1 MAEFNFTLPMTLKL
15 RLHDEWNIRTTGRG
29 LAEIEGG
36 EMDVDVLAYKG
47 DPGDA
52 GRDGTPV
59 QIHRA
64 QIPADIPAIGSLS
77 PEWIGHGWRVDGSRD
92 VKMVVE
98 EYPGGPVKFDTLTNY
113 LGDKG
118 DTGAVPTLAVRSVT
132 STTEG
137 NGSVE
142 FEEISPGAYAADF
155 VLRKG
160 DTGAPSTVPGP
171 AAAVEAA
178 TDYEDDDT
186 AAVTG
191 DVLAK
196 RSDGKWGPRKIFQ
209 SPGVYKKAG
218 SAEDWLAVNSGN
230 GWAGEYVS
238 IVTMPMPAQP
248 FAWEPE
254 VDGMVEFFTTANVRI
269 DLECRLGAVSGPLL
283 ARGPAI
289 AITSFQNQW
298 IPRVLSRAAEETISV
313 PTSSS
318 TIVPKNTAVNI
329 FLIARKIETTAQ
341 TRLETRK
348 ERAYL
353 RVRPIPVS
361 V

>member
-1 MAEFNFTLPMTLKL
+1 MAGFNFSLPMKLNL
-15 RLHDEWNIRTTGRG
+15 RLHDQWDIRTTGRG
-29 LAEIEGG
+29 VAEIESG

-64 QIPADIPAIGSLS
+64 QIAGDIPAIGTLDSA
-77 PEWIGHGWRVDGSRD
+77 WIGHAWRVDGSRD
-92 VKMVVE
+92 VKIVVE
-98 EYPGGPVKFDTLTNY
+98 EYPGGPVKFETLTNY

-118 DTGAVPTLAVRSVT
+118 DTGAIPTLTVRSTT
-132 STTEG
+132 SVSEG
-137 NGSVE
+137 DGSVE

-155 VLRKG
+155 ILRKG
-160 DTGAPSTVPGP
+160 DPGPASTVPGP

-178 TDYEDDDT
+178 TDYEDGDT
-186 AAVTG
+186 PAVTG

-209 SPGVYKKAG
+209 SPGVYKKVG
-218 SAEDWLAVNSGN
+218 SAADWLAVNSGN
-230 GWAGEYVS
+230 GWAGDYLS
-238 IVTMPMPAQP
+238 IVTMAMPAQP
-248 FAWEPE
+248 FPWEPE
-254 VDGMVEFFTTANVRI
+254 VDGMVEFFTTANIRI

-283 ARGPAI
+283 GRGPGT
-289 AITSFQNQW
+289 AITAFQNQW
-298 IPRVLSRAAEETISV
+298 VPRTLVRAAEETISS

-318 TIVPKNTAVNI
+318 TIVPANTAVNI
-329 FLIARKIETTAQ
+329 FLIAQKIETTAQ

-348 ERAYL
+348 ERAFL
-353 RVRPIPVS
+353 RVRPIPVP

>member
-1 MAEFNFTLPMTLKL
+1 
-15 RLHDEWNIRTTGRG
+15 
-29 LAEIEGG
+29 
-36 EMDVDVLAYKG
+36 
-47 DPGDA
+47 
-52 GRDGTPV
+52 
-59 QIHRA
+59 
-64 QIPADIPAIGSLS
+64 
-77 PEWIGHGWRVDGSRD
+77 
-92 VKMVVE
+92 
-98 EYPGGPVKFDTLTNY
+98 
-113 LGDKG
+113 
-118 DTGAVPTLAVRSVT
+118 
-132 STTEG
+132 
-137 NGSVE
+137 
-142 FEEISPGAYAADF
+142 
-155 VLRKG
+155 
-160 DTGAPSTVPGP
+160 
-171 AAAVEAA
+171 
-178 TDYEDDDT
+178 
-186 AAVTG
+186 
-191 DVLAK
+191 AK

-230 GWAGEYVS
+230 GWTGEYLS

-269 DLECRLGAVSGPLL
+269 DLECRLGAVAGPLL

-289 AITSFQNQW
+289 AITAFQNQW

-329 FLIARKIETTAQ
+329 FLIARKIETTAP

-353 RVRPIPVS
+353 RVRPIPVP